1 MKPISLPSSG
11 IMGFYEIDILQGDTV
26 VRSYKFP
33 NKITNLGLERF
44 GGYTPQE
51 HHILS
56 DLAFCHLGDGTTLP
70 TYEDVQ
76 LESFLALSSSREP
89 VFLQYLADH
98 VQEIVDLYPD
108 LKYGVLTKYYYI
120 FPVGTATGIYSEIG
134 IGGPA
139 PDSLFSR
146 ALISDLDNKQAL
158 MQIKETESARVGYS
172 FIQLPPLD
180 DVPFEIDLGESFH
193 TGIIRA
199 AAAESLQHWGLGDT
213 IAGPSGGGGIIAYS
227 GGIGAIYGSPYG
239 NQSTSETAYTVGEY
253 VPGSFSRMGFAWF
266 KNNQGNFPG
275 GIKSILVHCKRGQ
288 FSVGGS
294 YQLSFEPPIMKSDTQ
309 ELRLY
314 WNVEW
319 GRGPELPPPSPPP
332 SPSDLPEYISAVIS
346 ADGSKIILT
355 YGSED
360 DASTA
365 AERIVFT
372 VSDNTVTS
380 TIAVGVTV
388 ELTLGTP
395 FAPGTTIAI
404 GGTGNSGGTGGTGT
418 TYSDPTLVNISTS
431 ADKTQIIL
439 TYDSPES
446 AAIAIAGTY
455 TVEITTPDFTRS
467 ASISG
472 KNIVGS
478 TVVLTLEG
486 SVPDGATFSITHN
499 GASIVI
505 TGTGGS
511 GTDPTY
517 SDPTLIGIEPS
528 DDGTQVTLTY
538 DSPESAATA
547 FEGTFTVKV
556 GGVNVAVTDTNLVGS
571 TIVLTLAEPST
582 GIISVTRKAPP
593 GTADPG
599 DSAPVFIMASVGTN
613 RSRVILTYDR
623 PLDAVNK
630 APPNKFVVMVDGVAN
645 TVTSTIVVGSTIELT
660 LTNDVA
666 DGAVVTVSYTDPTFA
681 DDPNATQS
689 ASGIDAASFTNVTAT
704 NGNVSPVDWLS
715 VSVDGYY
722 ITLTYDSHESA
733 ANAWNDG
740 EFAVKVNGVDFEI
753 YRAEVKDATMVLT
766 VESSFPEGSSVF
778 ITYTR
783 FDDVDTKI
791 PSFISAETNQDG
803 TKVILI
809 YDEYLDVTDMAEI
822 GAFVVKVGGS
832 SITISAVTV
841 IDNTVEL
848 TVNPA
853 IVVDDVVTVGY
864 TDPTADND
872 INAIQDDSGNDAAT
886 LPSTTNVNNRVPRP
900 GDALVSISPDRTQVI
915 LTFDSNADAEDAKD
929 NEFIV
934 NVNGSIDAIT
944 ETNVVGSTVVLTLS
958 TPIPDGASVNVT
970 NNGTTPGGV
979 ITDPT
984 LISVDHDGYDVTLTY
999 DSPESAATA
1008 FEGTYT
1014 VTVDGVNVAVTDT
1027 NLVGS
1032 TVVLTLVSA
1041 PSYSASVNVIR
1052 TPPGGVPGESDKLVI
1067 KLIVIG
1073 HNFYNYDQGITR
1085 ICCSDRFFETEAEAE
1100 IVKSLVLSFRFDEL
1114 SDMRR
1119 SVLDDTGVP
1128 LKGTGIRD
1136 SFHFN
1141 DDLTIVDSTSVFFD
1155 INKTIYPFVTPIPSD
1170 KIISCEVMT
1179 YRDYC
1184 ESV

>member
-56 DLAFCHLGDGTTLP
+56 DLSFCHLGDGTTLP

-89 VFLQYLADH
+89 NFLQYQADH
-98 VQEIVDLYPD
+98 VQEIIDFYPD
-108 LKYGVLTKYYYI
+108 LKYGILTKYYYV

-139 PDSLFSR
+139 PNSLFSR

-158 MQIKETESARVGYS
+158 MQIKETESARVGYC
-172 FIQLPPLD
+172 FVQLPPLD
-180 DVPFEIDLGESFH
+180 DVPFELDLGESFH

-199 AAAESLQHWGLGDT
+199 AAAESAQYWGMGDT
-213 IAGPSGGGGIIAYS
+213 IAGPAGVQGIIAYS
-227 GGIGAIYGSPYG
+227 GGIGAIYESPRG
-239 NQSTSETAYTVGEY
+239 DQLPSETAYTVGEY
-253 VPGSFSRMGFAWF
+253 VPGSFSRMGFARF

-275 GIKSILVHCKRGQ
+275 GIRSILVHCRRGQ
-288 FSVGGS
+288 FCVGGS

-319 GRGPELPPPSPPP
+319 GRGPELPPPSPPDP
-332 SPSDLPEYISAVIS
+332 ISGPSDLPEYINAVIS

-395 FAPGTTIAI
+395 VAPGTTIAI
-404 GGTGNSGGTGGTGT
+404 GGTGSSGGTGGTGGTGT

-431 ADKTQIIL
+431 ED
-439 TYDSPES
+439 
-446 AAIAIAGTY
+446 
-455 TVEITTPDFTRS
+455 
-467 ASISG
+467 
-472 KNIVGS
+472 N
-478 TVVLTLEG
+478 
-486 SVPDGATFSITHN
+486 
-499 GASIVI
+499 
-505 TGTGGS
+505 
-511 GTDPTY
+511 
-517 SDPTLIGIEPS
+517 
-528 DDGTQVTLTY
+528 TQVTLTY
-538 DSPESAATA
+538 DSPESATTA

-556 GGVNVAVTDTNLVGS
+556 GGVNIAVTDTDLVGS
-571 TIVLTLAEPST
+571 TIVLTLATPAS
-582 GIISVTRKAPP
+582 GIISVTRTAPP
-593 GTADPG
+593 GTTDPVN
-599 DSAPVFIMASVGTN
+599 SAPVFIMANVGTN
-613 RSRVILTYDR
+613 RSLVTLTYDR

-645 TVTSTIVVGSTIELT
+645 AVTSTIVVGSTIELT
-660 LTNDVA
+660 LTNAVA

-689 ASGIDAASFTNVTAT
+689 ASGIDAASFTNVNVT
-704 NGNVSPVDWLS
+704 NGDVSPVDWLS

-722 ITLTYDSHESA
+722 ITLTYDSNESA
-733 ANAWNDG
+733 VNAWDNG
-740 EFAVKVNGVDFEI
+740 EFAVNVNGVDFEVYEAVVSGVTI
-753 YRAEVKDATMVLT
+753 VLT
-766 VESSFPEGSSVF
+766 LEATVPEGASVF

-783 FDDVDTKI
+783 FNEEDTTI

-872 INAIQDDSGNDAAT
+872 TKAIQDDSGNDAAT
-886 LPSTTNVNNRVPRP
+886 LPSTTTVNNRVPR
-900 GDALVSISPDRTQVI
+900 RW
-915 LTFDSNADAEDAKD
+915 
-929 NEFIV
+929 
-934 NVNGSIDAIT
+934 
-944 ETNVVGSTVVLTLS
+944 
-958 TPIPDGASVNVT
+958 
-970 NNGTTPGGV
+970 
-979 ITDPT
+979 
-984 LISVDHDGYDVTLTY
+984 
-999 DSPESAATA
+999 
-1008 FEGTYT
+1008 
-1014 VTVDGVNVAVTDT
+1014 
-1027 NLVGS
+1027 
-1032 TVVLTLVSA
+1032 
-1041 PSYSASVNVIR
+1041 
-1052 TPPGGVPGESDKLVI
+1052 
-1067 KLIVIG
+1067 
-1073 HNFYNYDQGITR
+1073 
-1085 ICCSDRFFETEAEAE
+1085 
-1100 IVKSLVLSFRFDEL
+1100 
-1114 SDMRR
+1114 
-1119 SVLDDTGVP
+1119 
-1128 LKGTGIRD
+1128 
-1136 SFHFN
+1136 
-1141 DDLTIVDSTSVFFD
+1141 
-1155 INKTIYPFVTPIPSD
+1155 
-1170 KIISCEVMT
+1170 
-1179 YRDYC
+1179 
-1184 ESV
+1184 